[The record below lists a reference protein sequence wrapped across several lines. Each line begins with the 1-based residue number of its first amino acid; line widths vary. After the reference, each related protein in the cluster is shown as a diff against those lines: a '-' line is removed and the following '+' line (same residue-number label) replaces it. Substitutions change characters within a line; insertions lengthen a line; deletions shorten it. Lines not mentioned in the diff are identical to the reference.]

1 MDGEICI
8 FFNLLLLIA
17 SSTDSLRA
25 NMNIKKIIGFVG
37 VCSVCVL
44 TAHADYFQYPS
55 FSLYTRLTEDGGK
68 GNVIPKTYEKLLKAL
83 HDGGFKNGEFD
94 GNIEK
99 NRN

>member
-1 MDGEICI
+1 
-8 FFNLLLLIA
+8 
-17 SSTDSLRA
+17 
-25 NMNIKKIIGFVG
+25 MNIKKIIGFVG

-55 FSLYTRLTEDGGK
+55 FSLYTRLIEDGGK
-68 GNVIPKTYEKLLKAL
+68 DNVIPKTYEKLLKAL